1 MRYAWVSLA
10 TLAIWVSAI
19 FLLVSDRITNP
30 EVFFLFVM
38 VTTIV
43 LSYIGFKTAA

>member
-10 TLAIWVSAI
+10 VLAIWISSI
-19 FLLVSDRITNP
+19 LLLVSDRITNP
-30 EVFFLFVM
+30 EAFFFFVM

-43 LSYIGFKTAA
+43 LTYIGFKSAA